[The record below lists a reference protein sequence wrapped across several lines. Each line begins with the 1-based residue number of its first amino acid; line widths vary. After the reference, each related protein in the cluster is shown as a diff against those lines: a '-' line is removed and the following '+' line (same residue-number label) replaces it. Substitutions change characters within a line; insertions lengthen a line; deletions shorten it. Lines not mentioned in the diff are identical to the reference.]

1 MRNLKKRETVLRKKK
16 EMEEIRERI
25 SLRKYGRR
33 QDSELIKGSRIFKL
47 RQILSNRDED
57 TRSFS
62 SNISNEK
69 KTAND
74 LIPREE

>member
-47 RQILSNRDED
+47 RQILSNKDED
-57 TRSFS
+57 NRSFS

-74 LIPREE
+74 LKPREE